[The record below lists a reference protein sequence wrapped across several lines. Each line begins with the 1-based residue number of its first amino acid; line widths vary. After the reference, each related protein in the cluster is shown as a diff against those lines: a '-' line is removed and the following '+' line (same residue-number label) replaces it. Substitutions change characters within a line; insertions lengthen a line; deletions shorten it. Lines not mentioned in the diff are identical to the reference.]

1 MSPGRSSPIRSGP
14 APSCGCSAVR
24 GTRPRWGAA
33 FAEYGRND
41 KTMHLLALA
50 DPVDDTYRR
59 LRTAAHRPGVPPLSP
74 PRDLPRR
81 PGPVRQAYREDQED
95 RLASLGPVLNTVALR
110 NTRSLDAVVAQLR
123 AEGHDIKDE
132 AVARLS
138 PLEDRHIDFLD
149 RCLFNIKAGGP
160 GQGLR
165 SFRAPETVEDED

>member
-1 MSPGRSSPIRSGP
+1 M
-14 APSCGCSAVR
+14 
-24 GTRPRWGAA
+24 
-33 FAEYGRND
+33 
-41 KTMHLLALA
+41 
-50 DPVDDTYRR
+50 
-59 LRTAAHRPGVPPLSP
+59 
-74 PRDLPRR
+74 PRR

-95 RLASLGPVLNTVALR
+95 RLASLGPVLNTVALW

-138 PLEDRHIDFLD
+138 PLEDRHIDFLG